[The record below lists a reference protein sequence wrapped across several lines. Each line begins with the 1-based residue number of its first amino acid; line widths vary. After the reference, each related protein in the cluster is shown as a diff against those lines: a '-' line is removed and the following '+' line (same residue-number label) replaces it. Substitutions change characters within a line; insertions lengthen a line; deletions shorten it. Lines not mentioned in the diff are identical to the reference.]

1 MSKAG
6 ASTVNQRLLVAL
18 FNDGV
23 NGMEHVFNLL
33 ILRQGKNYVK
43 FAMEC
48 DKHHIEKMGGKSS
61 KKLNNDENTSE
72 QYVNN
77 ILTEGT

>member
-1 MSKAG
+1 
-6 ASTVNQRLLVAL
+6 
-18 FNDGV
+18 
-23 NGMEHVFNLL
+23 
-33 ILRQGKNYVK
+33 
-43 FAMEC
+43 MEC
-48 DKHHIEKMGGKSS
+48 DKHHIEKMEGKSP